1 MASRD
6 EILAKLKENL
16 TLAQQ
21 RMKLFAD
28 KHRREVSFDLGDQV
42 FLKLQPYRMKSLA
55 RKLNEK
61 LNPQYYEPFQICEKL
76 GPVAYHL
83 A

>member
-6 EILAKLKENL
+6 EILAELNENL

-28 KHRREVSFDLGDQV
+28 KHRREVSYDLGD
-42 FLKLQPYRMKSLA
+42 
-55 RKLNEK
+55 
-61 LNPQYYEPFQICEKL
+61 
-76 GPVAYHL
+76 
-83 A
+83 